1 MHWDDFETLLAI
13 AETGSLSGA
22 ARHLKVSHAT
32 IFRRLGDIEKRLGVL
47 LFERSRRGYL
57 PTQAGEELAATAREI
72 EARVLAAE
80 RRVVGRDLQ
89 PRGAVWVTTTD
100 SLFAGLLAP
109 LFAQF
114 QQEYPG
120 ILLDIAVSNQP
131 LNLTRRE
138 ADVAIRASK
147 APPDHLVGRKLV
159 DIGMAVYGRRADFK
173 EGVGE
178 LKDLAWVGPGA
189 RLLDQPLRDWM
200 FEQGYD
206 HHCQF
211 RVDTLIGMLN
221 GIKAG
226 LGVAVLPCYL
236 GDHEPELIQL
246 TDPIEPL
253 SYQLWFLFHPD
264 LRGVARINSL
274 LDYMT
279 AAIREQKERIAGT
292 NRKPLNQDEH
302 LNDQPDHY

>member
-1 MHWDDFETLLAI
+1 M
-13 AETGSLSGA
+13 SGA

-109 LFAQF
+109 LFADF
-114 QQEYPG
+114 RQEYPG
-120 ILLDIAVSNQP
+120 ISLDVAVSNQP

-159 DIGMAVYGRRADFK
+159 DIGMAVYGRVDQFSEAEPVALR
-173 EGVGE
+173 E
-178 LKDLAWVGPGA
+178 LNWVGPGT
-189 RLLDQPLRDWM
+189 RLMDQPLREWM
-200 FEQGYD
+200 FEEGYD
-206 HHCQF
+206 SLCHF

-236 GDHEPELIQL
+236 GDHESDLVQL

-279 AAIREQKERIAGT
+279 QAVRQQKERIAGT
-292 NRKPLNQDEH
+292 YRSPPLADS
-302 LNDQPDHY
+302 